1 LDAVKITEDGPQTL
15 TAEAAWTLCKA
26 TLDEASDLGLNMVVA
41 VCDSGG
47 NLLALLR
54 SPRAFLVSIGVAQD
68 KAYTCA
74 QFACMPTDKVNEM
87 ITRSGETVR
96 LGVMMRPRMVTFG
109 GGVPVIVAGVA
120 VAAMGVSGGSE
131 ADDLQCVRAGLA
143 AIGADTSVG
152 AATD

>member
-1 LDAVKITEDGPQTL
+1 MKVTEEGPKTL

-26 TLDEASDLGLNMVVA
+26 TLDQARELGLNMVVA
-41 VCDSGG
+41 VCDHGG

-54 SPRAFLVSIGVAQD
+54 SPKAFLASIGVAQD

-74 QFACMPTDKVNEM
+74 QFACLPTDRVNAM

-109 GGVPVIVAGVA
+109 GGVPVVIDGVA

-131 ADDLQCVRAGLA
+131 ADDLKCVRAGLA
-143 AIGADTSVG
+143 AIGADASVG
-152 AATD
+152 AETE

>member
-1 LDAVKITEDGPQTL
+1 MKITEDGPRTL
-15 TAEAAWTLCKA
+15 TAEAAWRLCQVTMDQA
-26 TLDEASDLGLNMVVA
+26 RELGLHMVVA
-41 VCDSGG
+41 VCDQGG

-54 SPRAFLVSIGVAQD
+54 SPKAFLVSIGVAQD

-109 GGVPVIVAGVA
+109 GGVPVIVDGVP

-131 ADDLQCVRAGLA
+131 ADDLKCVRAGLA
-143 AIGADTSVG
+143 AIGADASVG
-152 AATD
+152 AETD

>member
-26 TLDEASDLGLNMVVA
+26 TLDKASDLGLNMVVA
-41 VCDSGG
+41 VCDPGG

-96 LGVMMRPRMVTFG
+96 LG
-109 GGVPVIVAGVA
+109 GVPVIVAGVA

>member
-1 LDAVKITEDGPQTL
+1 MKVTEDAPQTL

-26 TLDEASDLGLNMVVA
+26 TIDAAHASGLNMVVA
-41 VCDSGG
+41 VCDRGG

-54 SPRAFLVSIGVAQD
+54 SPKAFLVSIGVAQD

-74 QFACMPTDKVNEM
+74 QFAGLATDQVNEM

-109 GGVPVIVAGVA
+109 GGVPVIVNGVP

-131 ADDLQCVRAGLA
+131 ADDLRCVHAGLA
-143 AIGADTSVG
+143 AIGASLAVG
-152 AATD
+152 AETT

>member
-1 LDAVKITEDGPQTL
+1 MQVTEDGPKTL
-15 TAEAAWTLCKA
+15 TAEASWSLCKA
-26 TLDEASDLGLNMVVA
+26 TIEKANELGLNMVVA
-41 VCDSGG
+41 VCDQGG

-54 SPRAFLVSIGVAQD
+54 SPKAFLVSIGVAQD

-74 QFACMPTDKVNEM
+74 QFACMPTDRVNEM

-109 GGVPVIVAGVA
+109 GGVPVIVNGIP

-143 AIGADTSVG
+143 AIGADPAVG
-152 AATD
+152 AETE

>member
-1 LDAVKITEDGPQTL
+1 MRITEAGPQTL
-15 TAEAAWTLCKA
+15 TADAAWTLCKA
-26 TLDEASDLGLNMVVA
+26 TIDKANELGLNMVVA
-41 VCDSGG
+41 VCDPGG

-68 KAYTCA
+68 KAFTCA

-109 GGVPVIVAGVA
+109 GGVPVIVDGAP
-120 VAAMGVSGGSE
+120 VAALGVSGGSE
-131 ADDLQCVRAGLA
+131 ADDLACVRAGLA

-152 AATD
+152 AETD